1 MRISTLAVILAA
13 GSWTSSAHAQPSS
26 PEVSPAPAASDAP
39 AIAAAPADAAAP
51 APVAAPP
58 TPPADAA
65 ARPKVDAARP
75 TAADWLFTP
84 TAPLG
89 LALHAEVGFVG
100 VLSHRIQFGRDGTEL
115 DYLSDGGQ
123 NTLFP
128 FFRFS
133 ADVRFLKRNTIVLL
147 YQPLDIVTR
156 QRLQRDLV
164 VDGETFRA
172 GTPVDFQYGF
182 SFWRISYLYDFFW
195 ADPRKELAI
204 GLSLQI
210 RNARIT
216 FASADGTQFRS
227 NEDIG
232 PVPILKLRSRYT
244 FENNLWLGAEVDGFY
259 AGTPGFN
266 GSDNQFIGAI
276 LDASLRA
283 GMELTPAVDA
293 FLNARVILG
302 GAVGTEKRPTPP
314 ADGYVS
320 NWLYTASLSV
330 GFSLKTPGGR

>member
-13 GSWTSSAHAQPSS
+13 GGWASLARAEPSTDDV
-26 PEVSPAPAASDAP
+26 PPAPVASDAGSGVL
-39 AIAAAPADAAAP
+39 APAEPARPPSVETPGRLAAAP
-51 APVAAPP
+51 AP
-58 TPPADAA
+58 
-65 ARPKVDAARP
+65 ARWEAHRP
-75 TAADWLFTP
+75 SAVDWLFTP

-89 LALHAEVGFVG
+89 LALHAEVGFLG
-100 VLSHRIQFGRDGTEL
+100 VLSHRIQLGRDGTEV
-115 DYLSDGGQ
+115 DYLTDGGQ

-147 YQPLDIVTR
+147 YQPLELVTR
-156 QRLQRDLV
+156 QLLPRDLV
-164 VDGETFRA
+164 VDQETFRA

-204 GLSLQI
+204 GVSLQV

-216 FASADGTQFRS
+216 FASGDGTQFRG

-232 PVPILKLRSRYT
+232 PVPVLKLRSRYT
-244 FENNLWLGAEVDGFY
+244 FDNNLWLGAEVDGFY

-266 GSDNQFIGAI
+266 GSANQFIGAI
-276 LDASLRA
+276 LDGSLRM
-283 GMELTPAVDA
+283 GMEVTPAIDA
-293 FLNARVILG
+293 FLNARVVLG

-320 NWLYTASLSV
+320 NWLYTMSLSV